1 NNGNVGGV
9 SDKNP
14 VFDQIKL
21 FSELTGAKTIGIV
34 YTSGEANGVQLRDL
48 VQAATEKLGLKFV
61 AAGVSNSAEVKQ
73 AILSIVKRIDGLY
86 IGTDNTV
93 VSAISSLNEVCK
105 QARIP
110 FFTADPTSAEGLD
123 YFMVWGFNYYI
134 HGRKTGEAVAQVL
147 RKEKTA
153 GELGTIFNTDPQDFE
168 LWFNKDVADRLGINI
183 PQSLLDSAA
192 VITKDGTNIIR

>member
-1 NNGNVGGV
+1 
-9 SDKNP
+9 
-14 VFDQIKL
+14 
-21 FSELTGAKTIGIV
+21 
-34 YTSGEANGVQLRDL
+34 
-48 VQAATEKLGLKFV
+48 
-61 AAGVSNSAEVKQ
+61 
-73 AILSIVKRIDGLY
+73 